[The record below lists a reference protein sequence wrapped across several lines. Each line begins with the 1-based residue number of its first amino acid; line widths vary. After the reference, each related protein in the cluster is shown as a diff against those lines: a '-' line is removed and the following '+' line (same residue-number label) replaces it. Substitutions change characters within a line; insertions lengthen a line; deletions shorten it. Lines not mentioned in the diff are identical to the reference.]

1 MPSLDSWAENSGEL
15 DSVEEAVSMEMLKQ
29 AIRRAE
35 NDVQRRFQTEFM
47 LWTHSKFC
55 FYF

>member
-1 MPSLDSWAENSGEL
+1 MPSLDSWAEDSGEL

-35 NDVQRRFQTEFM
+35 NDVQRRSQTEFM

-55 FYF
+55 F